1 MADPS
6 WNEQDQS
13 SMAMALNL
21 ARKGLGCVEPNPAVG
36 AVLVRNNQIIGRGY
50 HHFFGG
56 PHAEVDAI
64 QDARAQGE
72 SIRGAT
78 LYVTLEPCCHFGKT
92 PPCTQAIIDAGIK
105 RVVIGAMDPS
115 AKVGGKGI
123 AALKNADIEVQ
134 TGLMADEA
142 EALNPWF
149 FKFHRKNTPWVICK
163 WAQTLDGKLAAR
175 SGHSKWITGPEA
187 RREAHRIRQTCQ
199 AIVVGIGT
207 ALADD
212 PELTVRLD
220 SNSDGDIHAPQAGA
234 PRDGRVLNRVVFDS
248 DLRIDIGSKLVQTA
262 RQMPVWVFTAQNT
275 EKSKIETLE
284 KFGVHVVMMPTA
296 QQGRLSLSD
305 FLSFAAD
312 QGWARI
318 MVEGGATLIRSFLIA
333 SIVDELAVFQ
343 SEALAMDDQAK
354 QFSGSDALKADN
366 FLQNFKFQSALLVG
380 NDVLLRLLLK

>member
-1 MADPS
+1 
-6 WNEQDQS
+6 
-13 SMAMALNL
+13 
-21 ARKGLGCVEPNPAVG
+21 
-36 AVLVRNNQIIGRGY
+36 
-50 HHFFGG
+50 
-56 PHAEVDAI
+56 
-64 QDARAQGE
+64 
-72 SIRGAT
+72 
-78 LYVTLEPCCHFGKT
+78 
-92 PPCTQAIIDAGIK
+92 
-105 RVVIGAMDPS
+105 
-115 AKVGGKGI
+115 VGGKGI

>member
-1 MADPS
+1 
-6 WNEQDQS
+6 
-13 SMAMALNL
+13 MAMALNL

-262 RQMPVWVFTAQNT
+262 RQTPVWVFTAQNT

>member
-64 QDARAQGE
+64 QDAQAQGE

-312 QGWARI
+312 QSWARI

>member
-142 EALNPWF
+142 ESLNPWF